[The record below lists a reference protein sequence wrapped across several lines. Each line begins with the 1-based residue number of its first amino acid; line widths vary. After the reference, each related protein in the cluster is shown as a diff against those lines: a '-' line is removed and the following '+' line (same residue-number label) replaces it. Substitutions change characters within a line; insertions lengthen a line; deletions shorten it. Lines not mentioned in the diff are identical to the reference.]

1 VSKRTALICLVVI
14 VALSAAVRLVNLGAF
29 RDYVFD
35 EYYYAHDAASLIHNG
50 LGSPDWR
57 GGGLREQSHPLFGD
71 ETIAVGIAALG
82 DNPWGWRIMSALA
95 GVVLIGLVYPTARR
109 LLMNRTWAVVAAA
122 LAACDTLL
130 IAASRVAMLDG
141 LVALWSV
148 VCVYCAL
155 RAARAPAGRRWHVLC
170 GLAAGLAVSTKWSG
184 ALAVLAAL
192 VVLLVWRRRG
202 SYRTV
207 AASAVLL
214 LATSLAVYVLTYA
227 PYFAAGHGFGQWLQL
242 QHAMATHGWGLTH
255 PDPQSSAP
263 ARWFFDADPIW
274 YRWMLVPHGLRG
286 FVAIGNPL
294 LWWGGAI
301 GLIALAVSAVRRRS
315 RLLALPVLLV
325 VCLYV
330 PWMATSRTTYLYY
343 MAPIV
348 PFLALALSRALSLA
362 RSRAAVTYAAATAVP
377 TALWLPFL
385 AALTV
390 PFGYYHAVM
399 LMTAWR

>member
-95 GVVLIGLVYPTARR
+95 GVVLIGAVYPTARR

-155 RAARAPAGRRWHVLC
+155 RAARAPAGRRWHILC
-170 GLAAGLAVSTKWSG
+170 GLAGGLAVSTKWSG

-192 VVLLVWRRRG
+192 VVLLVWGRRG
-202 SYRTV
+202 SYRTR

-214 LATSLAVYVLTYA
+214 IATSLAVYVLTYA
-227 PYFAAGHGFGQWLQL
+227 PYFAAGHGFGQWLDL
-242 QHAMATHGWGLTH
+242 QRAMATHGWGLTH

-362 RSRAAVTYAAATAVP
+362 RPRVAMAYAAATAVP
-377 TALWLPFL
+377 AALWLPFL